1 MSKGNKQAI
10 FSKFSL
16 KARKQKKTQKQ
27 AIEQAKEFSRQME
40 EGKKKARQDFMNKL
54 LQKCYMVL
62 LTILTYI
69 CYTLKNDMGIVHI
82 F

>member
-1 MSKGNKQAI
+1 MSKINKGSI
-10 FSKFSL
+10 FSKFNL

-54 LQKCYMVL
+54 LQNAIEMNKAREDWEDSNEEE
-62 LTILTYI
+62 
-69 CYTLKNDMGIVHI
+69 KEDNE
-82 F
+82 

>member
-10 FSKFSL
+10 FSKFNL

-54 LQKCYMVL
+54 LQNAIEMNKAREDWEDSNEEE
-62 LTILTYI
+62 
-69 CYTLKNDMGIVHI
+69 KGDNE
-82 F
+82 

>member
-10 FSKFSL
+10 FSKFNL

-54 LQKCYMVL
+54 LQNAIEMNKAREDWEDSDEEE
-62 LTILTYI
+62 
-69 CYTLKNDMGIVHI
+69 KEGNE
-82 F
+82 

>member
-10 FSKFSL
+10 FSKFNL
-16 KARKQKKTQKQ
+16 RAKKQKKTQKQ

-54 LQKCYMVL
+54 LQNAIEMNKAREDWEDSDEQE
-62 LTILTYI
+62 
-69 CYTLKNDMGIVHI
+69 KEDNK
-82 F
+82 

>member
-10 FSKFSL
+10 FSKFNL

-54 LQKCYMVL
+54 LQNAIEMNKAREDWEDSHEEE
-62 LTILTYI
+62 
-69 CYTLKNDMGIVHI
+69 KEDNE
-82 F
+82 

>member
-10 FSKFSL
+10 FSKFNL

-54 LQKCYMVL
+54 LQNAIEMNKAREDWEDSDGQE
-62 LTILTYI
+62 
-69 CYTLKNDMGIVHI
+69 KEDNK
-82 F
+82 

>member
-10 FSKFSL
+10 FSKFNL

-54 LQKCYMVL
+54 LQNAIEMNKAREEWED
-62 LTILTYI
+62 ID
-69 CYTLKNDMGIVHI
+69 KEESKEEE
-82 F
+82 

>member
-1 MSKGNKQAI
+1 MGKINKGSI
-10 FSKFSL
+10 FSKFNL

-54 LQKCYMVL
+54 LQNAIEMNKAREDWEDSDEEE
-62 LTILTYI
+62 
-69 CYTLKNDMGIVHI
+69 KEDNE
-82 F
+82 

>member
-10 FSKFSL
+10 FSNFNL

-54 LQKCYMVL
+54 LQNAIEMNKAREDWEDSDEEE
-62 LTILTYI
+62 
-69 CYTLKNDMGIVHI
+69 KEDNE
-82 F
+82 

>member
-10 FSKFSL
+10 FSKFNL

-40 EGKKKARQDFMNKL
+40 EGKKKARQDFINKL
-54 LQKCYMVL
+54 LQNAIEMNKAREDWEDSNEE
-62 LTILTYI
+62 
-69 CYTLKNDMGIVHI
+69 KKEDNE
-82 F
+82 

>member
-10 FSKFSL
+10 FSKFKL

-54 LQKCYMVL
+54 LQNAIEMNKAREDWEDSDEEE
-62 LTILTYI
+62 
-69 CYTLKNDMGIVHI
+69 KEDNE
-82 F
+82 

>member
-10 FSKFSL
+10 FSKFNL
-16 KARKQKKTQKQ
+16 RARKQKKTQKQ

-54 LQKCYMVL
+54 LQNAIEMNKAREDWEDSDEEE
-62 LTILTYI
+62 
-69 CYTLKNDMGIVHI
+69 KEDNK
-82 F
+82 

>member
-10 FSKFSL
+10 FSKFIL

-54 LQKCYMVL
+54 LQNAIEMNKAREDWEDSNEEE
-62 LTILTYI
+62 
-69 CYTLKNDMGIVHI
+69 KEDNE
-82 F
+82 

>member
-10 FSKFSL
+10 FSKFNL
-16 KARKQKKTQKQ
+16 RARKQKKTQKQ

-54 LQKCYMVL
+54 LQNAIEMNKAREDWEDSNEEE
-62 LTILTYI
+62 
-69 CYTLKNDMGIVHI
+69 KGDNE
-82 F
+82 

>member
-10 FSKFSL
+10 FSKFNL
-16 KARKQKKTQKQ
+16 KAREQKKTQKQ

-54 LQKCYMVL
+54 LQNAIEMNKAREDWEDSDEQE
-62 LTILTYI
+62 
-69 CYTLKNDMGIVHI
+69 KEDNK
-82 F
+82 

>member
-10 FSKFSL
+10 FSKFNL
-16 KARKQKKTQKQ
+16 KTRKQKKTQKQ

-54 LQKCYMVL
+54 LQNAIEMNKAREDWEDSNEEE
-62 LTILTYI
+62 
-69 CYTLKNDMGIVHI
+69 KEDNE
-82 F
+82 

>member
-10 FSKFSL
+10 FSKFNL
-16 KARKQKKTQKQ
+16 KTRKQKKTQKQ

-54 LQKCYMVL
+54 LQNAIEMNKAREDWEDSDEQE
-62 LTILTYI
+62 
-69 CYTLKNDMGIVHI
+69 KEDNE
-82 F
+82 

>member
-10 FSKFSL
+10 FSKFNL
-16 KARKQKKTQKQ
+16 RARKQKKTQKQ

-54 LQKCYMVL
+54 LQNAIEMNKAREDWEDSDEQE
-62 LTILTYI
+62 
-69 CYTLKNDMGIVHI
+69 KEDNE
-82 F
+82 

>member
-10 FSKFSL
+10 FSKFNL
-16 KARKQKKTQKQ
+16 RARKQKKTQKQ

-54 LQKCYMVL
+54 LQNAIEMNKAREDWEDSDEQE
-62 LTILTYI
+62 
-69 CYTLKNDMGIVHI
+69 KEDNK
-82 F
+82 

>member
-10 FSKFSL
+10 FSKFNL
-16 KARKQKKTQKQ
+16 RARKQKKTQKQ

-54 LQKCYMVL
+54 LQNAIEMNKAREDWEGSDEQE
-62 LTILTYI
+62 
-69 CYTLKNDMGIVHI
+69 KEDNE
-82 F
+82 

>member
-16 KARKQKKTQKQ
+16 KTRKQKKTQKQ

-54 LQKCYMVL
+54 LQNAIEMNKAREDWEDSDEQE
-62 LTILTYI
+62 
-69 CYTLKNDMGIVHI
+69 KEDNE
-82 F
+82 